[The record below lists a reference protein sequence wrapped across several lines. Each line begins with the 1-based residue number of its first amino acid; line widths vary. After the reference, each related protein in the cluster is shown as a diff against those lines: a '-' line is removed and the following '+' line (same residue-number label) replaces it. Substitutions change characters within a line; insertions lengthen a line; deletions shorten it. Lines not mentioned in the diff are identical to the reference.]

1 MHFSMKGYHSL
12 GFVCALCASLII
24 FSCKKEIPVT
34 SITLDQTELLLDE
47 GKTASLTATVE
58 PSEATA
64 NAISWTSSAT
74 DVVTVNANGTSAT
87 IKAVKGGTATVSVSC
102 GGKSASCEVTV
113 VPEGTV
119 DLGIV
124 FKREDGSKY
133 HLFWATTN
141 LNEHGLCAKP
151 EDYGDYYA
159 WADPVP
165 YYQEGHSQDNPCSS
179 WRGDKNGYDWK
190 NYKWCERIESTA
202 QQMIT
207 RYYSADINT
216 VFWTDGGHPDEK
228 KEFSDY
234 DYVDDPARAT
244 LGGQWRTPSH
254 KEWNTLKANCTLT
267 WTEDYNGTG
276 VAGTIVTSN
285 VKGYTDRSIF
295 LPAAGLRTEQE
306 LHQLGLRSCYMSST
320 RADSTTAFVFNN
332 ENGPLGSYPALRYQ
346 GYPVRAVWE

>member
-1 MHFSMKGYHSL
+1 M
-12 GFVCALCASLII
+12 
-24 FSCKKEIPVT
+24 
-34 SITLDQTELLLDE
+34 
-47 GKTASLTATVE
+47 
-58 PSEATA
+58 
-64 NAISWTSSAT
+64 
-74 DVVTVNANGTSAT
+74 
-87 IKAVKGGTATVSVSC
+87 
-102 GGKSASCEVTV
+102 
-113 VPEGTV
+113 
-119 DLGIV
+119 
-124 FKREDGSKY
+124 
-133 HLFWATTN
+133 TTN

-254 KEWNTLKANCTLT
+254 KEWNAVKSNCTLT
-267 WTEDYNGTG
+267 WTENYNGTG
-276 VAGTIVTSN
+276 VAGTIVTSKI
-285 VKGYTDRSIF
+285 KGYTDRSIF

>member
-12 GFVCALCASLII
+12 GFVCALCASLILS
-24 FSCKKEIPVT
+24 SCKKEIPVT

-267 WTEDYNGTG
+267 WTTQDDVNGYE
-276 VAGTIVTSN
+276 
-285 VKGYTDRSIF
+285 VKSKKNGNSIF
-295 LPAAGLRTEQE
+295 LPAAGICHRPVPIRPRRL
-306 LHQLGLRSCYMSST
+306 SST
-320 RADSTTAFVFNN
+320 MKMVRWVLTRPFVTKVIQSARSGNN
-332 ENGPLGSYPALRYQ
+332 P
-346 GYPVRAVWE
+346 